1 MNRWPTEPVQPRTPV
16 VLLDF
21 GEKDDGGVICAE
33 LEESIGARGH
43 TALLCRRVGSHCQFS
58 GDTIGVEV
66 VDRKRQRRCCVV
78 VNFI

>member
-1 MNRWPTEPVQPRTPV
+1 V

-43 TALLCRRVGSHCQFS
+43 TALLCRRVGSYCQFS
-58 GDTIGVEV
+58 GDMIEVEV
-66 VDRKRQRRCCVV
+66 VDRER
-78 VNFI
+78 